1 MNISSIR
8 RVKSTINIQVKK
20 KQSKQN
26 KTYNKKLKEILYWK
40 NDKLNNISLF
50 NDSLKNTL
58 NKAHSSNKKLSDD
71 SKR

>member
-26 KTYNKKLKEILYWK
+26 KTYNKKLKEILYEK
-40 NDKLNNISLF
+40 NDELNNISLF
-50 NDSLKNTL
+50 NDSL
-58 NKAHSSNKKLSDD
+58 NKLTVQKKI
-71 SKR
+71 K

>member
-26 KTYNKKLKEILYWK
+26 KTYNKKLKEILYEK
-40 NDKLNNISLF
+40 NDDLNNISLF
-50 NDSLKNTL
+50 NDSL
-58 NKAHSSNKKLSDD
+58 NKLTVQKKI
-71 SKR
+71 K

>member
-26 KTYNKKLKEILYWK
+26 KTYNKKLKEILYEK
-40 NDKLNNISLF
+40 NELNNISLF
-50 NDSLKNTL
+50 NDSL
-58 NKAHSSNKKLSDD
+58 NKLTVQKKI
-71 SKR
+71 K

>member
-26 KTYNKKLKEILYWK
+26 KTYNKKLKEILNEK
-40 NDKLNNISLF
+40 NDELNNIFLF
-50 NDSLKNTL
+50 NDSL
-58 NKAHSSNKKLSDD
+58 NKLTVQKKI
-71 SKR
+71 K